1 MQSCASRPGRRRFL
15 AKPAARSRTLIP
27 VCLTSTCLPQ
37 PRTAR
42 QARSLMASVPDKIA
56 QAALRLLPAPV
67 TRRLGDEGAR
77 RFVRFVAAALAAVLT
92 SQIVLGLLT
101 GPFDLN
107 SAGAAGVIAA
117 VVAAL
122 VSYLMS
128 RWAWERKGKPDLLRE
143 TLPFWA
149 ISLAVWVILGAT
161 SHYASVWA
169 HSMGYTHLM
178 KHVIVQGAYFL
189 MNCVTFVARFLI
201 FHFVLFAGRDR
212 RTDMPLPE
220 QLSPASALPG
230 AGGDTGPLPVLRGE
244 SRPTGP
250 PRR

>member
-1 MQSCASRPGRRRFL
+1 
-15 AKPAARSRTLIP
+15 
-27 VCLTSTCLPQ
+27 
-37 PRTAR
+37 
-42 QARSLMASVPDKIA
+42 MASVPDKIV
-56 QAALRLLPAPV
+56 QAAVRLLPAPV
-67 TRRLGDEGAR
+67 ARRLGDEGAR
-77 RFVRFVAAALAAVLT
+77 RFVRFVVAALAAVIT

-101 GPFDLN
+101 GPVDLN

-128 RWAWERKGKPDLLRE
+128 RWAWERKGKPDLVRE

-149 ISLAVWVILGAT
+149 ISLAVWVVLGGT

-201 FHFVLFAGRDR
+201 FHFVLFAARDR
-212 RTDMPLPE
+212 RAALALPE
-220 QLSPASALPG
+220 ELAPASAMPG
-230 AGGDTGPLPVLRGE
+230 AGSDTGPIPVISGDARAG
-244 SRPTGP
+244 RP